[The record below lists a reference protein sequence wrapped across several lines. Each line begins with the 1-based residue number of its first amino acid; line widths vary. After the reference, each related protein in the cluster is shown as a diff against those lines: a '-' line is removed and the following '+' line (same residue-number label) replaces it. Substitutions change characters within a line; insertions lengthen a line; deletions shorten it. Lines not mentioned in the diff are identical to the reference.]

1 MILYKTKQSEIVR
14 VNGGSNG
21 QSLKKYATTITG
33 DGVKTVFTIK
43 HNLDAED
50 ILFEMNDEDGL
61 IFADYNIADNNTV
74 NIVFSIAPSAE
85 DNYSVI
91 IYGIN
96 GTNNGTTGGD
106 NSDNNDDSSS
116 TSPVT
121 SGVSGIKG
129 SAEIEYRTGD
139 VTISP
144 TDIGLGNVDNT
155 PDNEKNVNSATNDS
169 DGNKIVD
176 TYAKK
181 IIYGNDFISLGRK
194 SGTTVGVKSVACG
207 IDVEA
212 SGDYS
217 HAQGWFTKA
226 SGNYSHAEGVYTNAI
241 GMGSHAENGFTKA
254 IERFSHAS
262 GYKTIA
268 KGENNFACGTCNVEK
283 DVLFSIGN
291 GSYNSSN
298 AVLIRHNAFSVNY
311 DGMVKAQST
320 ITASTTADYA
330 EFFEWDD
337 RNPDKEDRVGKFVT
351 LNREKISIATSNED
365 YILGIVSGQPFVL
378 GNGDCDTWNGIY
390 LKDDFNRTIYEKVP
404 KTTLQ
409 KNKNGEIIKKK
420 VVDENGDIVYEM
432 RPKLN
437 PDYDSSQVYVSRFD
451 RPEWSPVG
459 MLGVLSV
466 WQDGTLKVNKYCCC
480 NSEGIATSCD
490 EDTKNSYR
498 VIRIISDKV
507 AKVILK

>member
-1 MILYKTKQSEIVR
+1 MTVMEIK
-14 VNGGSNG
+14 
-21 QSLKKYATTITG
+21 L
-33 DGVKTVFTIK
+33 
-43 HNLDAED
+43 
-50 ILFEMNDEDGL
+50 L
-61 IFADYNIADNNTV
+61 IHMQ
-74 NIVFSIAPSAE
+74 
-85 DNYSVI
+85 
-91 IYGIN
+91 
-96 GTNNGTTGGD
+96 
-106 NSDNNDDSSS
+106 
-116 TSPVT
+116 
-121 SGVSGIKG
+121 
-129 SAEIEYRTGD
+129 
-139 VTISP
+139 
-144 TDIGLGNVDNT
+144 
-155 PDNEKNVNSATNDS
+155 KN
-169 DGNKIVD
+169 
-176 TYAKK
+176 
-181 IIYGNDFISLGRK
+181 IYGNDFISLGRK

-207 IDVEA
+207 NDVEA

-217 HAQGWFTKA
+217 HAGGSSTA
-226 SGNYSHAEGVYTNAI
+226 SGSESFAF
-241 GMGSHAENGFTKA
+241 GFCTT
-254 IERFSHAS
+254 AS
-262 GYKTIA
+262 GEHSCAFGSQTIA
-268 KGENNFACGTCNVEK
+268 SGDGAFACGALNADNGYETW
-283 DVLFSIGN
+283 FSIGN
-291 GSYNSSN
+291 GSDD
-298 AVLIRHNAFSVNY
+298 RFRTNAFSVSFN
-311 DGMVKAQST
+311 GVVKAKST

-330 EFFEWDD
+330 EFFEWEDG
-337 RNPDKEDRVGKFVT
+337 NSNNEDRVGKFVT
-351 LNREKISIATSNED
+351 LNGEKISIATSNED